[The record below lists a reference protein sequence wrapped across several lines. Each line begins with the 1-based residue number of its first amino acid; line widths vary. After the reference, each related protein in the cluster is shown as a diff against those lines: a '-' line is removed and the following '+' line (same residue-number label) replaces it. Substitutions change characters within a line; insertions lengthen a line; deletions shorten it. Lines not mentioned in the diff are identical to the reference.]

1 MRDAQER
8 RRPMAATLKDLYDAY
23 NAGAS
28 RSVLLRLVE
37 ELERNKIPVPSALRQ
52 EIVELIEIDSDRDE

>member
-28 RSVLLRLVE
+28 RSVLLRLIE
-37 ELERNKIPVPSALRQ
+37 ELERNKIPVPSTLRQ
-52 EIVELIEIDSDRDE
+52 EIVDLIEVDDDGEG

>member
-1 MRDAQER
+1 
-8 RRPMAATLKDLYDAY
+8 MAATLKDLYDAY

-52 EIVELIEIDSDRDE
+52 EIVDLIEIDNDRDE